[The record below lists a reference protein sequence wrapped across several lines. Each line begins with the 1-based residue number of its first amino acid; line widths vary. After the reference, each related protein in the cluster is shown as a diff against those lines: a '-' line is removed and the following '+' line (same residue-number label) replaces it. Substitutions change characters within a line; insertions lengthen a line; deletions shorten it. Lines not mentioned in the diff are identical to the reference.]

1 MMQLSKLESRLNYQF
16 VDGDLL
22 MLALTHRSFGSA
34 NNERLEF
41 LGDSILNLVITRS
54 LYERFPGATE
64 GQMSRLRAKLV
75 RRATLADI
83 ARQFALGDF
92 MIMGRG
98 EIGSGGFARDSIL
111 SDTVE
116 AIIGAIFIDGGFDV
130 AEEKILLWYKTQW
143 GELSLSEA
151 ERDAKSKLQE
161 YLQAMGLPLP
171 RYEVIDVSGLA
182 HDQLFKVACSSEILP
197 ESVLGEGGSRRIAEQ
212 EAAKLAVAFL
222 EQSL

>member
-1 MMQLSKLESRLNYQF
+1 MQLSKLESRLNYQF

-22 MLALTHRSFGSA
+22 MLALTHRSFGSV

-41 LGDSILNLVITRS
+41 LGDSILNLVVTRS
-54 LYERFPGATE
+54 LFDRFPGATE

-161 YLQAMGLPLP
+161 HLQAMGLPLP

-182 HDQLFKVACSSEILP
+182 HDQLFTVACSSEILP

>member
-1 MMQLSKLESRLNYQF
+1 MYKRQ
-16 VDGDLL
+16 
-22 MLALTHRSFGSA
+22 
-34 NNERLEF
+34 
-41 LGDSILNLVITRS
+41 

-182 HDQLFKVACSSEILP
+182 HDRLFKVACSSEILP
-197 ESVLGEGGSRRIAEQ
+197 ESVLGEGGSRRVAEQ

>member
-1 MMQLSKLESRLNYQF
+1 MQLSKLVSRLNYQF

-22 MLALTHRSFGSA
+22 MLALTHRSFGSV

-41 LGDSILNLVITRS
+41 LGDSILSLVITRS
-54 LYERFPGATE
+54 LFERFPGATE

-83 ARQFALGDF
+83 ARQLSLGDF
-92 MIMGRG
+92 MVMGRG
-98 EIGSGGFARDSIL
+98 ELRSGGFARDSVL

-116 AIIGAIFIDGGFDV
+116 AIIGAIYIDGGFDV
-130 AEEKILLWYKTQW
+130 AEKKILLWYKTKW

-161 YLQAMGLPLP
+161 HLQAMGLPLP

-182 HDQLFKVACSSEILP
+182 HDQLFTVACSSEILP

>member
-1 MMQLSKLESRLNYQF
+1 MQLSKLESRLNYQF

-22 MLALTHRSFGSA
+22 MLALTHRSFGSV

-41 LGDSILNLVITRS
+41 LGDSILSLVITRS
-54 LYERFPGATE
+54 LFERFPGATE

-83 ARQFALGDF
+83 ARQLSLGDF
-92 MIMGRG
+92 IVMGRG
-98 EIGSGGFARDSIL
+98 ELRSGGFARDSVL

-116 AIIGAIFIDGGFDV
+116 AIIGAIYIDGGFDV
-130 AEEKILLWYKTQW
+130 AEKKILLWYKTQW

-161 YLQAMGLPLP
+161 HLQAMGLPLP

-182 HDQLFKVACSSEILP
+182 HDQLFTVACSSEILP

>member
-1 MMQLSKLESRLNYQF
+1 MQLRKLESYLKYQF

-22 MLALTHRSFGSA
+22 RLALTHRSFGSA

-41 LGDSILNLVITRS
+41 LGDSILNVVITRT
-54 LYERFPGATE
+54 LFERFPRATE

-83 ARQFALGDF
+83 ARELSLGDF
-92 MIMGRG
+92 MVMGPG
-98 EIGSGGFARDSIL
+98 ELKSGGFARASVL
-111 SDTVE
+111 SDAVE
-116 AIIGAIFIDGGFDV
+116 AIIGAIFIDGGLDV
-130 AEEKILLWYKTQW
+130 AEKKILLWYKARL

-161 YLQAMGLPLP
+161 YLQAKGLALP
-171 RYEVIDVSGLA
+171 RYEVINISGLD
-182 HDQLFKVACSSEILP
+182 HEQIFTVACSSEILP

-212 EAAKLAVAFL
+212 NAAKLAVAFL
-222 EQSL
+222 EQGP

>member
-1 MMQLSKLESRLNYQF
+1 MQLSKLESRLNYQF

-22 MLALTHRSFGSA
+22 MLALTHRSFGSV

-41 LGDSILNLVITRS
+41 LGDSILSLVITRS
-54 LYERFPGATE
+54 LFERFPGATE

-83 ARQFALGDF
+83 ARQLSLGDF
-92 MIMGRG
+92 MVMGRG
-98 EIGSGGFARDSIL
+98 ELRSGGFARDSVL

-116 AIIGAIFIDGGFDV
+116 AIIGAIYIDGGFDI
-130 AEEKILLWYKTQW
+130 AEKKILLWYKTQW

-161 YLQAMGLPLP
+161 HLQAMGLPLP

-182 HDQLFKVACSSEILP
+182 HDQLFTVACSSEILP